1 MSTATIYPAI
11 LSGGAGTRLWPL
23 ARASTPKQLLAL
35 YGNNTLIQDTALRA
49 ALPDA
54 APPLVI
60 CGERHRFVVAEQM
73 QKVGISPAAIVL
85 EPMGRNTAPAVAI
98 ISLMIAEKDT
108 EGLILL
114 LPSDHVIQDAEA
126 FEAAVRKATVAARD
140 GYIVTFGLKPSSAET
155 GYGYIEAGAPL
166 KGSDGVNSVS
176 RFVEKPDAKAAAEYV
191 QSGNYRWNSG
201 MLLFRADVMLA
212 ELGCLAP
219 DIVGPCNSALA
230 AASHDSDFV
239 RLDAS
244 SFEKSPNISI
254 DVAVM
259 EKTAKAAVVSCDLG
273 WADVGTWS
281 SLWSLSDRDAEGNVL
296 RGDVAAMD
304 THDSL
309 VRSDRGLTALIGV
322 KDLVVVSTDDVVLV
336 ADRKNAQSVGA
347 IVQRLKVSNRSE
359 VSEQSRVQ
367 RPWGSYQSI
376 DSGDGFQVKEILVNP
391 GGRLSLQ
398 MHHKRAE
405 HWVVVEGAAQ
415 VTCDD
420 KVFTLN
426 TNEATYIPLGAK
438 HRLENLGKTPLR
450 LIEVQCGSY
459 LGEDDIVRF
468 EDVYGRAD
476 SKKV

>member
-1 MSTATIYPAI
+1 
-11 LSGGAGTRLWPL
+11 
-23 ARASTPKQLLAL
+23 
-35 YGNNTLIQDTALRA
+35 
-49 ALPDA
+49 
-54 APPLVI
+54 
-60 CGERHRFVVAEQM
+60 
-73 QKVGISPAAIVL
+73 
-85 EPMGRNTAPAVAI
+85 
-98 ISLMIAEKDT
+98 
-108 EGLILL
+108 
-114 LPSDHVIQDAEA
+114 
-126 FEAAVRKATVAARD
+126 
-140 GYIVTFGLKPSSAET
+140 
-155 GYGYIEAGAPL
+155 
-166 KGSDGVNSVS
+166 
-176 RFVEKPDAKAAAEYV
+176 
-191 QSGNYRWNSG
+191 
-201 MLLFRADVMLA
+201 
-212 ELGCLAP
+212 
-219 DIVGPCNSALA
+219 
-230 AASHDSDFV
+230 
-239 RLDAS
+239 
-244 SFEKSPNISI
+244 
-254 DVAVM
+254 M

-376 DSGDGFQVKEILVNP
+376 DSGDGFQVKEIVVKP